1 MLESGGGGDFS
12 AAIVNAILLALWAVL
27 PVLAAAYA
35 RQYLIAP
42 RRRPEFMLQKS
53 ERSELKRAVALYGQV
68 CCRLEQMREGDELIN
83 GFWRAALRRESNIPE
98 PNEELEDLKAY
109 AQHLQ
114 ATISRLRTQPL
125 FRLKSWISSRS
136 VQYALGYAIAV
147 YCVSFILLWLLA
159 FDLSDQPAWAQD
171 FQTDFSDSFVWYPF
185 DERFFYVNAAAI
197 ALSSVAMPIIYFIR
211 RYSLRWQYSLEF
223 CVFADLAEIGPDESI
238 YESDIAS
245 GDAAATDDVDS
256 DKDWISILGV
266 SESATI
272 EEVKVAYK
280 TLIKQN
286 HPDRVEG
293 MSQAFKKLAE
303 IETKKINAAY
313 RQALSAAA
321 WPA

>member
-68 CCRLEQMREGDELIN
+68 RHRLEQIRESDELIN
-83 GFWRAALRRESNIPE
+83 GFWRAALRRDSSIPE

-125 FRLKSWISSRS
+125 SRLKSWISSRS

-147 YCVSFILLWLLA
+147 YCVAFILLWLLA

-171 FQTDFSDSFVWYPF
+171 FQTDISDGLVWYPF
-185 DERFFYVNAAAI
+185 DERFFYINAAAI
-197 ALSSVAMPIIYFIR
+197 VLSSVAMPLIYFIR
-211 RYSLRWQYSLEF
+211 RYSLGWQYSLEF
-223 CVFADLAEIGPDESI
+223 CVFADLADIGPGESI
-238 YESDIAS
+238 YESDIAFGES
-245 GDAAATDDVDS
+245 GVTASDDIEN
-256 DKDWISILGV
+256 DWIRILGV

-286 HPDRVEG
+286 HPDRVQG

-303 IETKKINAAY
+303 IETKKLNAAY
-313 RQALSAAA
+313 RQALSAAS
-321 WPA
+321 PA